1 MDINYVLGL
10 DDEPV
15 VSEASAGLRRPVLP
29 GIDIQQ
35 YKKVGSTQQTLDL
48 IDPCEEDDDTDE
60 DEVHPFY
67 ASPPVLPRPIP
78 TGQPTWVAATSDPV
92 YRATQLAQERKAEAN
107 ALQVHRADHGTRL
120 EPIRSYL
127 NSEGSAT
134 SAASATLRPMDGPHG
149 VDAKGKPLGL
159 PDDFCEEGFEPY
171 PDENT
176 IPHTQ
181 QPHSG
186 HPSSLSSTPG
196 HRPHPLP
203 PNERPESKPAVN
215 QSADDNVRQS
225 EPQTQPTS
233 TQDGGILRRTRNKSL
248 RSTWDADLRTSNT
261 FSSNHS
267 IHQTRQAQATL
278 AAPPG
283 PTQALGRQPAQLS
296 HAAGEME
303 DVEMADIDDG
313 SDDDLY
319 EMTDEGW
326 KVVHSGPYPDTPQQ
340 PKRVSSGISHQARYD
355 SLPSKQRLRPLA
367 PRPPQPEYPT
377 TSLPSTQN
385 QHHYPIFTIYQDP
398 PRPSTTT
405 QRFAPDPTRPPS
417 TLPLPTQPPSQSS
430 TPLPTPQITAAAHLP
445 SYARGDAKSAVQARK
460 YIALDITDAPCT
472 RCVAKGQACYR
483 SERGT
488 YWKCA
493 YCQTLRGGR
502 REECVLRG

>member
-1 MDINYVLGL
+1 MDINYVLSL

-15 VSEASAGLRRPVLP
+15 FLEASADLRRPVLR
-29 GIDIQQ
+29 GIEIQQ

-67 ASPPVLPRPIP
+67 VSPPVLPRPIP
-78 TGQPTWVAATSDPV
+78 TGQPTWIAATSDPV

-107 ALQVHRADHGTRL
+107 ALQVHTANHGTRL

-127 NSEGSAT
+127 NSEVSAT
-134 SAASATLRPMDGPHG
+134 SAASATLRPMNGPHG
-149 VDAKGKPLGL
+149 VDANGKPLGL
-159 PDDFCEEGFEPY
+159 PDDFCEEGFEPCS
-171 PDENT
+171 DENT

-181 QPHSG
+181 QPQSG
-186 HPSSLSSTPG
+186 HPSSLTSTPG
-196 HRPHPLP
+196 HPPHPLP
-203 PNERPESKPAVN
+203 PNARPEFKPAVN

-225 EPQTQPTS
+225 ERQAQPPT
-233 TQDGGILRRTRNKSL
+233 TQDGIVRRRTGNRSV
-248 RSTWDADLRTSNT
+248 RSTWDSDLCTSNT
-261 FSSNHS
+261 FPSNHS
-267 IHQTRQAQATL
+267 IYHTRQAQATL
-278 AAPPG
+278 PAPPG
-283 PTQALGRQPAQLS
+283 PTPAFDSRPTQLS
-296 HAAGEME
+296 QAAKETE

-326 KVVHSGPYPDTPQQ
+326 KVVHSEPRLDSAQQ
-340 PKRVSSGISHQARYD
+340 PKRVSSGISHQASD
-355 SLPSKQRLRPLA
+355 SLPPKQRLRPLA
-367 PRPPQPEYPT
+367 PRPPQPEYPA
-377 TSLPSTQN
+377 TSTPQSSN
-385 QHHYPIFTIYQDP
+385 FTIYQDP
-398 PRPSTTT
+398 PRPSTAT
-405 QRFAPDPTRPPS
+405 QRFGPDPTRPPS

-430 TPLPTPQITAAAHLP
+430 TPLPTLQNTAATHLP

-493 YCQTLRGGR
+493 YCQTLRGAR
-502 REECVLRG
+502 REDCVLHQ